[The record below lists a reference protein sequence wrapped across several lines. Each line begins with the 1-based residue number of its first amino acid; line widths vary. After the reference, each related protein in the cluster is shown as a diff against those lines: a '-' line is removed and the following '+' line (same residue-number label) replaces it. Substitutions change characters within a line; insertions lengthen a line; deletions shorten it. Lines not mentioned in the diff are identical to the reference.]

1 MLRGSTKRVC
11 TAVSALGGLSQCR
24 RRVNRVISGM
34 RLPLPLLPHEP
45 TFCCITISVAPG
57 QKATS
62 PACDAFRGLYRQ
74 SPAFAYPE
82 ARSSTSGSTNGVWL
96 LTCLPIITLPR
107 PGKIHLPPFDRR
119 QRVHDSP
126 VLAQEG
132 RVSLF
137 RSDKQFPLFV
147 GYGRDF
153 LLRNIGRQV
162 RRIVERR
169 RPALMFFDHAPMD
182 ALVDVLLGRIV
193 AVL

>member
-1 MLRGSTKRVC
+1 MVRFHISRQ
-11 TAVSALGGLSQCR
+11 SAQCPLYPKFRKYRCNALSD
-24 RRVNRVISGM
+24 VM
-34 RLPLPLLPHEP
+34 
-45 TFCCITISVAPG
+45 G

-137 RSDKQFPLFV
+137 RSEKQFPLFV
-147 GYGRDF
+147 SYGRDF
-153 LLRNIGRQV
+153 LLRNIGR
-162 RRIVERR
+162 
-169 RPALMFFDHAPMD
+169 
-182 ALVDVLLGRIV
+182 
-193 AVL
+193 